1 MKQILHFGEYTFEA
15 NQMVVMRGIEIIDMP
30 QRQREALSLLLKAE
44 GKTVSRDEF
53 LDTVWKGVVVEE
65 HNLTQTIFMLRKALG
80 KLPNGR
86 EYIETVP
93 KKGYRISLGA
103 LNQGNSS
110 SSPSWT
116 NSDSDVLDKLRVDF
130 ATNRFSQSSHQVVT
144 VKSSL
149 LIGLIA
155 LFVFAVVPILG
166 NVYNPKEDLRA
177 VTKLTRD
184 GFGKVNRAP
193 LILNKGMLVFTELRG
208 KKPYLAS
215 VSVDGGTIAAAP
227 LNAPNEY
234 ISGVRS
240 ERGEAL
246 ISGGDQDGPITAV
259 TLQGRPSR
267 PMAEIFGRSASWSP
281 DGTQIVYVSQQQIML
296 ANSDGQNAS
305 VLATPSGT
313 PFWPTWSPNGKSIRF
328 SVHEANDQKS
338 LYEVS
343 LADRS
348 VTPVLKGDP
357 HEHHACC
364 GSWSTDGKY
373 FVYVVDGESS
383 SSIWARREKF
393 LRWKSKGDPWEI
405 AAGPVDFWR
414 SPMLS
419 PDLRHLYAM
428 GVQSRLYF
436 TMLSR
441 NCEPLLRDL
450 SVSSLSVSHDGEW
463 IAYTLHPEGSL
474 WKSRLDG
481 SQRVQLSAPGEFV
494 KFPQWSA
501 DDRTLIYIRERNGE
515 NTIGRVNA
523 AGGGTR
529 TTVAAIHDVRKIA
542 YAPVGETVAFES
554 QSGGNRLE
562 NAIFLLTL
570 GDQKVEPLPGG
581 SGLSSPKWSS
591 DGHYL
596 SAVTNDQSKL
606 KLFDVTSRTWHDV
619 SSSTVIGAQA
629 WDRKKNILY
638 FVEAHDGSY
647 VLMKYLVDGG
657 KTMEI
662 QKMPERYDEDYS
674 SSVLEVTPSG
684 ELLFGYSVGE
694 NEVYDISVDLS

>member
-1 MKQILHFGEYTFEA
+1 MKQILHFGEYTFEP

-30 QRQREALSLLLKAE
+30 QRQREALSLLLQAN
-44 GKTVSRDEF
+44 GKTVSREEF

-103 LNQGNSS
+103 LTQGNSLS
-110 SSPSWT
+110 TS
-116 NSDSDVLDKLRVDF
+116 NSESDVLDKLREDF
-130 ATNRFSQSSHQVVT
+130 VGARPSQTSHQVVT

-149 LIGLIA
+149 FIGLIA
-155 LFVFAVVPILG
+155 VFVFAVVPIFG
-166 NVYNPKEDLRA
+166 NVYNQRESLRS

-184 GFGKVNRAP
+184 GFTKISRAP
-193 LILNKGMLVFTELRG
+193 LILDKGMLVFTELRG
-208 KKPYLAS
+208 KKSYLAS

-227 LNAPNEY
+227 LNATNGY
-234 ISGVRS
+234 ISAVRS
-240 ERGEAL
+240 SRAEAL
-246 ISGGDQDGPITAV
+246 VSRDDRDGPITAV
-259 TLQGRPSR
+259 TLQGHPSQSV
-267 PMAEIFGRSASWSP
+267 AELFGRSASWSP
-281 DGTQIVYVSQQQIML
+281 DGTQVVYVSQQRVML
-296 ANSDGQNAS
+296 ANSDGQDAS
-305 VLATPSGT
+305 VLASPAGT
-313 PFWPTWSPNGKSIRF
+313 PFWPSWSPDGKSVRF
-328 SVHEANDQKS
+328 SVHEANEQKS
-338 LYEVS
+338 LYEVD
-343 LADRS
+343 LADRN

-364 GSWSTDGKY
+364 GSWSSDGKY

-383 SSIWARREKF
+383 SSVWARREKLF
-393 LRWKSKGDPWEI
+393 RWKSTGDPWEI

-428 GVQSRLYF
+428 GVQSRLYL
-436 TMLSR
+436 TMLSH

-481 SQRVQLSAPGEFV
+481 SERIQLSAPGEFA

-501 DDRTLIYIRERNGE
+501 DDRTLIYVRERNGE

-523 AGGGTR
+523 AGGGAR
-529 TTVAAIHDVRKIA
+529 TTVAAIRDVRQIA
-542 YAPVGETVAFES
+542 YSPSGETVAFES

-562 NAIFLLTL
+562 SAIFTLTL
-570 GDQKVEPLPGG
+570 GDQKVEALPGG

-591 DGHYL
+591 DGRYL
-596 SAVTNDQSKL
+596 SAVSNDQSKL
-606 KLFDVTSRTWHDV
+606 KLFDVASRTWHDV
-619 SSSTVIGAQA
+619 SSSTTIGAQA
-629 WDRKKNILY
+629 WDRKKDALY
-638 FVEAHDGSY
+638 FIEAREGSY
-647 VLMKYLVDGG
+647 VLMKYLVAGG
-657 KTMEI
+657 NLTEV

-694 NEVYDISVDLS
+694 NELYDISIDLS

>member
-44 GKTVSRDEF
+44 GKTVSREEF

-103 LNQGNSS
+103 LNQGNLLSS
-110 SSPSWT
+110 I
-116 NSDSDVLDKLRVDF
+116 NSDSDVLNKLREDLAVSR
-130 ATNRFSQSSHQVVT
+130 TNQSSHQVVT

-155 LFVFAVVPILG
+155 VFVFAVVPILG
-166 NVYNPKEDLRA
+166 NVYNQREDFRA

-184 GFGKVNRAP
+184 GFNKVGRAP
-193 LILNKGMLVFTELRG
+193 LILHDGMLVFTELRG
-208 KKPYLAS
+208 KVPYLAS
-215 VSVDGGTIAAAP
+215 VSVNGGAIAATP
-227 LNAPNEY
+227 LNASNEY

-240 ERGEAL
+240 ERDEAL
-246 ISGGDQDGPITAV
+246 ISRDDRDGPITAV
-259 TLQGRPSR
+259 TLKGRPTQS
-267 PMAEIFGRSASWSP
+267 MAELFGRSASWSP
-281 DGTQIVYVSQQQIML
+281 DGTQIAYVSQQQVML

-305 VLATPSGT
+305 VLATVSGT
-313 PFWPTWSPNGKSIRF
+313 PFWPAWSPDGKSVRF
-328 SVHEANDQKS
+328 SVREADDQKS
-338 LYEVS
+338 LYEVKLS
-343 LADRS
+343 DRN
-348 VTPVLKGDP
+348 VTSVLKGDA
-357 HEHHACC
+357 HQHQACC
-364 GSWSTDGKY
+364 GSWSADGKY
-373 FVYVVDGESS
+373 FVYVVDGASS
-383 SSIWARREKF
+383 SSIWARREKLF
-393 LRWKSKGDPWEI
+393 RWKSSGSPWEI
-405 AAGPVDFWR
+405 AAGPVDFWQ

-428 GVQSRLYF
+428 GVQSRLYL
-436 TMLSR
+436 TMLNR

-463 IAYTLHPEGSL
+463 IAYTLHPEGTL

-481 SQRVQLSAPGEFV
+481 SQRLQLSAPGEFA

-501 DDRTLIYIRERNGE
+501 DDRTLVYLRERNGE
-515 NTIGRVNA
+515 DTIGRVNA
-523 AGGGTR
+523 SGRGAR
-529 TTVAAIHDVRKIA
+529 TTVAAIRNVRHMA
-542 YAPVGETVAFES
+542 YAPTGETVAFES
-554 QSGGNRLE
+554 QSGNNRQE
-562 NAIFLLTL
+562 NSIFILTL
-570 GDQKVEPLPGG
+570 GDQRVEALPGG

-606 KLFDVTSRTWHDV
+606 KLFDVASRSWHDV
-619 SSSTVIGAQA
+619 SSSTAIGAQA

-638 FVEAHDGSY
+638 FVEARDGNY

-657 KTMEI
+657 NLMEVR
-662 QKMPERYDEDYS
+662 KLPERYDEDYS
-674 SSVLEVTPSG
+674 SSVLEATPSG
-684 ELLFGYSVGE
+684 DLLFGYSVGE
-694 NEVYDISVDLS
+694 NEVYDISIDLS